1 MDLSSGNVYT
11 YESLTGE
18 DMLSEKA
25 AIIKKFDYLPLD
37 SVLQN
42 KTSIAEKQYQELDN
56 VHGLNKTVLDTKREN
71 LDPVYNNFNFN
82 KFNISDGEFNDL
94 SNDTKYKH
102 LQMFFKKIN
111 EFTKVKPRTVETK

>member
-1 MDLSSGNVYT
+1 MD
-11 YESLTGE
+11 
-18 DMLSEKA
+18 
-25 AIIKKFDYLPLD
+25 
-37 SVLQN
+37 
-42 KTSIAEKQYQELDN
+42 SIKQYLIQK
-56 VHGLNKTVLDTKREN
+56 VRN